1 MQIENSLKGGHTA
14 MIERGKTII
23 RIMELIDREKRNSRR
38 YCEINPQDTER
49 RKQREQLVIS
59 AYIEVMHLIAE

>member
-1 MQIENSLKGGHTA
+1 

-38 YCEINPQDTER
+38 YCEINPADKDHRKEIER
-49 RKQREQLVIS
+49 LIIS
-59 AYIEVMHLIAE
+59 AYMEVMYAIAE

>member
-1 MQIENSLKGGHTA
+1 
-14 MIERGKTII
+14 MIERGTAII

-49 RKQREQLVIS
+49 RKQREQLVIG